1 MKTEECQVISC
12 RMKATTQMQ
21 IDTSL
26 VAIRNEFF
34 PESNKKKR
42 VLVCDNHSKSIMA
55 KWANAQNPPKEKV

>member
-1 MKTEECQVISC
+1 MKSETCQVISC

-21 IDTSL
+21 VDTSL

-55 KWANAQNPPKEKV
+55 KWANYHKPAKEKV